1 MADQELDPGEVIR
14 THVVPWDKFLADLAQ
29 GRLEIPGLHLAAL
42 WQLRVFANKTRDPR
56 LMALG
61 L

>member
-1 MADQELDPGEVIR
+1 MI
-14 THVVPWDKFLADLAQ
+14 PWEKFVADLAD

-42 WQLRVFANKTRDPR
+42 WQLRTFARKANDPR
-56 LMALG
+56 LLALG